1 MLIIIKKELRI
12 QIDHPSVPRKLIM
25 WSFLFLYNM
34 EQTIIIFLLII
45 YITEYV
51 TFIFVQAILLR
62 NPFIM

>member
-12 QIDHPSVPRKLIM
+12 QIDHLSVPRKLIM
-25 WSFLFLYNM
+25 WSFLFLYSM
-34 EQTIIIFLLII
+34 EQTIIFLLII